1 MNRPHR
7 HAQLEMLKEIYIG
20 AQGRQD
26 LNKKNQQVL
35 KSVTRE
41 LKIRGELPTI
51 IKSDSKVVH

>member
-1 MNRPHR
+1 MNRLHR

-35 KSVTRE
+35 KAVTRE
-41 LKIRGELPTI
+41 LKIRGELPVPVQVNSTI
-51 IKSDSKVVH
+51 H